1 MIKKTLEKL
10 DLFGLFCYNIHMKKV
25 VDFNRISKEK
35 LYELY
40 LEEVKRCEALEAK
53 FFKLELELA
62 DKVRKLEEANFQ
74 LIQRNKKIFGKK
86 RETNK
91 NDKNDFNEAENGS
104 FEESQAKAAEPRRRT
119 L

>member
-1 MIKKTLEKL
+1 
-10 DLFGLFCYNIHMKKV
+10 MKKV

-62 DKVRKLEEANFQ
+62 DKVRKLEEANF
-74 LIQRNKKIFGKK
+74 
-86 RETNK
+86 
-91 NDKNDFNEAENGS
+91 
-104 FEESQAKAAEPRRRT
+104 
-119 L
+119 